1 MVLPCYAGP
10 VEGRVDYQFNRALAH
25 SAAGHRRQKFT
36 NKGAD
41 GLFGL
46 IKSGFFADS
55 ELRTN
60 TSQHLVYFYIHAVKC
75 LCQATNAHFV
85 IYLIFTLLLFSDR
98 LGCGGRKT

>member
-10 VEGRVDYQFNRALAH
+10 FEGRVDYQVNRALAH
-25 SAAGHRRQKFT
+25 SAAGQRRQKFT

-46 IKSGFFADS
+46 IISDFFADF

-75 LCQATNAHFV
+75 ICQGTNAHFV
-85 IYLIFTLLLFSDR
+85 I
-98 LGCGGRKT
+98 

>member
-1 MVLPCYAGP
+1 VVLPCYAGP
-10 VEGRVDYQFNRALAH
+10 FKGRVDYQVNRALAH
-25 SAAGHRRQKFT
+25 SAAGQRRQKFT

-46 IKSGFFADS
+46 IVSDFFADF

-75 LCQATNAHFV
+75 ICQGTNAHFV
-85 IYLIFTLLLFSDR
+85 I
-98 LGCGGRKT
+98 